1 MTQFQKHLFI
11 AAALTTF
18 FVGCLAVAAAFW
30 LRATFV
36 QITFLMLFVVI
47 SLIAVV
53 KSLRYRQMP
62 PIKSDQ
68 PNQKNKK

>member
-1 MTQFQKHLFI
+1 MTQFQKNLFI
-11 AAALTTF
+11 VSALTTF
-18 FVGCLAVAAAFW
+18 VVGCLAVAAAFW

-36 QITFLMLFVVI
+36 QITFLIFFVVI

-62 PIKSDQ
+62 LMKSNQ
-68 PNQKNKK
+68 PKPKH